1 MVYFLSGV
9 SQMEYDWA
17 EGLRG
22 LLDPCS
28 RERLDTMKHPAAR
41 RKFLLG
47 RGLLL
52 YGLRR
57 EKGIGCLPPMKITGQ
72 GQPVFA
78 EFPLRFSI
86 SHSGDAVMAGLHESA
101 IGVDVEFIRPAYD
114 ARAAQRVLLR
124 EEIDALEKPE
134 DFYAC
139 WTILESYE
147 KARGTGI
154 RLNGER
160 KTTFPIKKIPHFDY
174 EGYSF
179 DCGNIGDMAYSI
191 CAEGEIPPLCIVKP
205 EEFGALILE

>member
-1 MVYFLSGV
+1 
-9 SQMEYDWA
+9 
-17 EGLRG
+17 
-22 LLDPCS
+22 
-28 RERLDTMKHPAAR
+28 MK
-41 RKFLLG
+41 K
-47 RGLLL
+47 
-52 YGLRR
+52 
-57 EKGIGCLPPMKITGQ
+57 KT
-72 GQPVFA
+72 V
-78 EFPLRFSI
+78 
-86 SHSGDAVMAGLHESA
+86 SA
-101 IGVDVEFIRPAYD
+101 ICIALAFIMIVTLVVSLMGSFGAF
-114 ARAAQRVLLR
+114 AAGGQ

-160 KTTFPIKKIPHFDY
+160 KAAFPIKKIPHFDY

-179 DCGNIGDMAYSI
+179 ACGNIGDMAYSI